1 MVDTIDR
8 VRGWCGIAER
18 VRPKRGCERDRT
30 CGHSRDERSSSP
42 LGIVLRQVVAGWRRS
57 DSGEFSDQSPR
68 VVGRLVLN
76 GVSGVGHQR
85 HCGTAPLLRGDT
97 SDFLAQLP
105 RCAQRLRHCVL
116 QQLGG
121 TVTRTLLEAVNRL
134 GWILATLRSPVRF
147 TSVAPR
153 TVTEFVSCSF
163 RDALALMRTHDFPQ
177 LPHHHDALGWILV
190 T

>member
-1 MVDTIDR
+1 MK
-8 VRGWCGIAER
+8 CPA
-18 VRPKRGCERDRT
+18 
-30 CGHSRDERSSSP
+30 
-42 LGIVLRQVVAGWRRS
+42 LGTSAT
-57 DSGEFSDQSPR
+57 
-68 VVGRLVLN
+68 VGRHPCYVAIRQTSWPSCRAAHN
-76 GVSGVGHQR
+76 AYAAVSFN
-85 HCGTAPLLRGDT
+85 
-97 SDFLAQLP
+97 SY
-105 RCAQRLRHCVL
+105 
-116 QQLGG
+116 GG
-121 TVTRTLLEAVNRL
+121 TVTRTPLEAVNRL